1 MKFSCY
7 KSDLLDALTVTAQA
21 LPAKP
26 QTPIISG
33 IYLHADNSSLEIQA
47 NNFSTGIIA
56 RIPVNVEQAGS
67 IVVSGKRLLNFVK
80 NMPDDTISFAVED
93 NCLQLYSGGA
103 TVELLSMNPDDFPK
117 VKQPDADN
125 SFKIL
130 GSLLHDLIKRTI
142 FAVAKVEDRPIVTG
156 VLVEIK
162 GDTITLVATN
172 THRLALAK
180 AKLPDSYP
188 DCSFVVPATTLRTI
202 LSRINPK
209 DADNYITINY
219 STRYLTFQFDNVFI
233 YSRLLEGVYPPH
245 DKVIPK
251 SPDTRVTIDMNDFEQ
266 AINFVA
272 LMSKE
277 TEYNTV
283 FFDFNSGN
291 AIEISS
297 NSSEVGAANKFVDA
311 VIDGNNDLRIAFNVN
326 YISDVLK
333 VLDSTKLNIA
343 FNDKYSPCLFTEPN
357 NDNFLYLAT
366 PVRG

>member
-7 KSDLLDALTVTAQA
+7 KSDLLDALACAAQA
-21 LPAKP
+21 LPNKP
-26 QTPIISG
+26 QTPILSG
-33 IYLHADNSSLEIQA
+33 IFLNADNSTLEIQA
-47 NNFSTGIIA
+47 NNFSIGIIS
-56 RIPVNVEQAGS
+56 RIPVNVELPGS

-142 FAVAKVEDRPIVTG
+142 FAVATDDSRPIFTDVN
-156 VLVEIK
+156 VDIK

-180 AKLPDSYP
+180 AKLPNSYP
-188 DCSFVVPATTLRTI
+188 DCNFTVPAKTLSTV

-209 DADNYITINY
+209 DADNYITICHTGNF
-219 STRYLTFQFDNVFI
+219 LTFQFDNVFI
-233 YSRLLEGVYPPH
+233 NSRLLEGVYPPH

-251 SPDTRVTIDMNDFEQ
+251 SPDTRVTIDTNEFEQ

-283 FFDFNSGN
+283 FFDFNSDN

-326 YISDVLK
+326 YFSDVLK
-333 VLDSTKLNIA
+333 VLDSTKLNIT
-343 FNDKYSPCLFTEPN
+343 FNDKFSPCLFTEPN
-357 NDNFLYLAT
+357 NDNFLYVAT
-366 PVRG
+366 PVRT

>member
-7 KSDLLDALTVTAQA
+7 KSDLLEALAFAAQA
-21 LPAKP
+21 LPNKP
-26 QTPIISG
+26 QTPILSG

-56 RIPVNVEQAGS
+56 RIPVNVEERGAV
-67 IVVSGKRLLNFVK
+67 VVSGKRLVNFAK
-80 NMPDDTISFAVED
+80 NMPDDTISFTVEGNSLRLD
-93 NCLQLYSGGA
+93 SGGA
-103 TVELLSMNPDDFPK
+103 NVDLLTMNPDDFPK
-117 VKQPDADN
+117 VKTPDVDG
-125 SFKIL
+125 SLKIL
-130 GSLLHDLIKRTI
+130 PSLLHDLIKRTI
-142 FAVAKVEDRPIVTG
+142 YAVAKVEDRPIFTG

-188 DCSFVVPATTLRTI
+188 DCSFVVPANTLRTI

-209 DADNYITINY
+209 DTDNYITINY
-219 STRYLTFQFDNVFI
+219 STRYLTFQFDNVFVN
-233 YSRLLEGVYPPH
+233 SRLLEGMFPPYNN
-245 DKVIPK
+245 VFPK
-251 SPDTRVTIDMNDFEQ
+251 SSDIHTTVDTNDFEQ

-283 FFDFNSGN
+283 TFNVGDD

-311 VIDGNNDLRIAFNVN
+311 DIDGGNLQIAFNVA

-333 VLDSTKLNIA
+333 VVDSTKLNIA
-343 FNDKYSPCLFTEPN
+343 FNDKYSPALFTEPG
-357 NDNFLYLAT
+357 NDNFVYLAT

>member
-80 NMPDDTISFAVED
+80 NMPSDPISFAVED

-142 FAVAKVEDRPIVTG
+142 LAVATDDSRPIFTG
-156 VLVEIK
+156 VNVDIK

-180 AKLPDSYP
+180 AKLPNSYP
-188 DCSFVVPATTLRTI
+188 DCNFTVPAKTLSTV

-209 DADNYITINY
+209 DADNYITICH
-219 STRYLTFQFDNVFI
+219 TGRFLTFQFDNVFI
-233 YSRLLEGVYPPH
+233 NSRLLEGMFQPY
-245 DKVIPK
+245 DKVFPK
-251 SPDTRVTIDMNDFEQ
+251 SSDIHTTVDTNDFEQ

-333 VLDSTKLNIA
+333 VVDSTKLNIA
-343 FNDKYSPCLFTEPN
+343 FNDKYSPALFTEPG
-357 NDNFLYLAT
+357 NDNFVYLAT